1 MKCLIPD
8 SRVPQDIYPFLQ
20 FIRSFTKETPL
31 YRTIDGYLT
40 KLDTLFYSVED
51 YYGREKASKVVEKI
65 LECEELREALR
76 PLANY
81 INEVEEL
88 ASNVRHAPT
97 LRYLDILLKTLKE
110 LEPADK
116 LLEVTKSKHVE
127 SLDETHY
134 SFVLEPGEATT
145 TQQKSNALA
154 VEKNSVSSSVDEGSG
169 ISITRAISFTIF
181 IIQIGVIT
189 ILVLIGLFNSINQPS
204 TPSYSESNYGYS
216 SSYSLYIPDYKVTSI
231 QTLMDIRREVYGNYI
246 PQSKVEAVLWL
257 MSWASKN
264 LKYGE
269 ANGRKINLSSI
280 ESPPP
285 LEIIVNYPALAP
297 EEVLRGKRGTCI
309 DLSLFY
315 ATALISVNATPVYVI
330 ILKDA
335 EHAVTGIEIDGV
347 LYIIEATNP
356 DIPPSEFSDYIEYLK
371 PYKVRFDPPSNV
383 KVFELQVSGELV
395 TYHDLTLSLA
405 SSSRSLLFEK
415 YMNDTL
421 PPTFARDI
429 AEAIAVEK
437 GLLVSEYAKNAPILM
452 LNLHPGLVS
461 PQTNKSYPITRLY
474 TPVFNEWWVKYY
486 ASEIS
491 TEIEPYRYKYIW
503 VEVLGDVV
511 FVYLA

>member
-1 MKCLIPD
+1 MKCFTPD

-20 FIRSFTKETPL
+20 FIRNFAIEAPS

-40 KLDTLFYSVED
+40 KLDTLFYTVED
-51 YYGREKASKVVEKI
+51 YYGREKAGKIVEKI

-81 INEVEEL
+81 IDEVKEL

-110 LEPADK
+110 LEPVDK
-116 LLEVTKSKHVE
+116 LLEVTKSKRVE

-134 SFVLEPGEATT
+134 SFLLEPGEATT
-145 TQQKSNALA
+145 TQQKNNALA
-154 VEKNSVSSSVDEGSG
+154 VEENSVDNVNEGSG
-169 ISITRAISFTIF
+169 ISITRALSFAIL

-189 ILVLIGLFNSINQPS
+189 ILVLMGLFNSINQPS
-204 TPSYSESNYGYS
+204 TPSYSKSNYGYS

-231 QTLMDIRREVYGNYI
+231 QTLMDIRREVYGSYT

-285 LEIIVNYPALAP
+285 LKITVNYPALAP
-297 EEVLRGKRGTCI
+297 EEVLREKRGTCI
-309 DLSLFY
+309 DLALFY
-315 ATALISVNATPVYVI
+315 ATALLSVNATPVYVI

-335 EHAVTGIEIDGV
+335 KHAVTGIEIDGV

-371 PYKVRFDPPSNV
+371 PYRVRFDPPSNV
-383 KVFELQVSGELV
+383 KVFELQVSGQFV

-405 SSSRSLLFEK
+405 YDSRSLLFEK
-415 YMNDTL
+415 YMNDAL

-437 GLLVSEYAKNAPILM
+437 GLLVSEYARNAPMLILK
-452 LNLHPGLVS
+452 LHPGLVS

-491 TEIEPYRYKYIW
+491 TKIEPYRYKYIW
-503 VEVLGDVV
+503 IEVLGDDV

>member
-1 MKCLIPD
+1 MKCLTPD
-8 SRVPQDIYPFLQ
+8 SRVSPDIYPFLQ
-20 FIRSFTKETPL
+20 FIRNFAKEAHL

-51 YYGREKASKVVEKI
+51 YYGREKAGKIVEEI

-81 INEVEEL
+81 INEVKEL

-110 LEPADK
+110 LEPVDK
-116 LLEVTKSKHVE
+116 LLEVTRSKHVE

-134 SFVLEPGEATT
+134 SFVLETEDATK
-145 TQQKSNALA
+145 TQQKNNALA
-154 VEKNSVSSSVDEGSG
+154 VEKNSASSSVDEGSG
-169 ISITRAISFTIF
+169 ISITRAISFTLF
-181 IIQIGVIT
+181 IIQIGI
-189 ILVLIGLFNSINQPS
+189 IAIIVLIGLFSSINQPS
-204 TPSYSESNYGYS
+204 TPSYSESNYYYS
-216 SSYSLYIPDYKVTSI
+216 LSYSLYIPDYKVTSI
-231 QTLMDIRREVYGNYI
+231 QTLMDIRREVYGNYT
-246 PQSKVEAVLWL
+246 PHSKVEAVLWL

-264 LKYGE
+264 LEYGE

-280 ESPPP
+280 ELP
-285 LEIIVNYPALAP
+285 LMNIVNYPALAP
-297 EEVLRGKRGTCI
+297 EEVLRGKRGVCI

-335 EHAVTGIEIDGV
+335 KHAVTGIEIDGV

-383 KVFELQVSGELV
+383 KVFELEVSGELV
-395 TYHDLTLSLA
+395 TYHDLTLSFA
-405 SSSRSLLFEK
+405 YGSRSLLFEK

-437 GLLVSEYAKNAPILM
+437 GLLVSKYAKNAPILM
-452 LNLHPGLVS
+452 INLQPGQVS

-486 ASEIS
+486 ASAIS

-503 VEVLGDVV
+503 VEVMGDNVLL
-511 FVYLA
+511 YLA

>member
-1 MKCLIPD
+1 MKCLTPD
-8 SRVPQDIYPFLQ
+8 SRVLQDIYPFLQ
-20 FIRSFTKETPL
+20 FIRNFAKEAPL

-40 KLDTLFYSVED
+40 KLDTLFYTVED
-51 YYGREKASKVVEKI
+51 YYGREKASKIVEKI

-81 INEVEEL
+81 IDEVEKL

-110 LEPADK
+110 LEPVDK
-116 LLEVTKSKHVE
+116 PLEVTKSKRVE

-134 SFVLEPGEATT
+134 SFVLEPGEAAT
-145 TQQKSNALA
+145 TQQKNNALA
-154 VEKNSVSSSVDEGSG
+154 VEKNSVDNVNEGSG
-169 ISITRAISFTIF
+169 ISITRVISSTIF
-181 IIQIGVIT
+181 IIQIGLI
-189 ILVLIGLFNSINQPS
+189 IFLVLIGLFSSINQPS
-204 TPSYSESNYGYS
+204 TPSYSKSNYGYS
-216 SSYSLYIPDYKVTSI
+216 SSYSPDYRVTSI
-231 QTLMDIRREVYGNYI
+231 QTLMDIRREVYGSYI

-264 LKYGE
+264 LEYGE

-285 LEIIVNYPALAP
+285 LKIIVNYPALAP
-297 EEVLRGKRGTCI
+297 EEVLREKRGTCI
-309 DLSLFY
+309 DLALFY
-315 ATALISVNATPVYVI
+315 ATALLSVNATPVYVI

-335 EHAVTGIEIDGV
+335 KHAVTGIEIDGV
-347 LYIIEATNP
+347 LHIIEATNP
-356 DIPPSEFSDYIEYLK
+356 GIPPSEFSDYIEYLK

-383 KVFELQVSGELV
+383 KVFELRVSGEFV

-405 SSSRSLLFEK
+405 YGSRSLLFEK
-415 YMNDTL
+415 YTNDTL

-437 GLLVSEYAKNAPILM
+437 GLLVSEYAKKAPKLV

-474 TPVFNEWWVKYY
+474 TPVFNEWWIKYY

-491 TEIEPYRYKYIW
+491 TKIEPYRYKYIW
-503 VEVLGDVV
+503 VEVLGDDV

>member
-1 MKCLIPD
+1 MKCLTPD
-8 SRVPQDIYPFLQ
+8 SRVPPHIYPFLQ
-20 FIRSFTKETPL
+20 FTRNFAKEAPL

-51 YYGREKASKVVEKI
+51 YYGREKAGKIIEKI

-110 LEPADK
+110 LEPVDK

-145 TQQKSNALA
+145 TQQMSNALA
-154 VEKNSVSSSVDEGSG
+154 VEKNSADSVDEGSG

-181 IIQIGVIT
+181 ITQIAVIT
-189 ILVLIGLFNSINQPS
+189 ILVLICLFNSINQPS

-231 QTLMDIRREVYGNYI
+231 QTLTDIRREVYGSYI

-264 LKYGE
+264 LEYGE

-280 ESPPP
+280 VIPSP
-285 LEIIVNYPALAP
+285 LQFIVNYPALAP
-297 EEVLRGKRGTCI
+297 EEVLREKRGTCI

-330 ILKDA
+330 ILEDA

-347 LYIIEATNP
+347 LYVIEATNP
-356 DIPPSEFSDYIEYLK
+356 KIPPSEFSDYIEYLE
-371 PYKVRFDPPSNV
+371 PYKVRFDLPSNV
-383 KVFELQVSGELV
+383 KVFELRVSGELV
-395 TYHDLTLSLA
+395 TYHDLTLSF
-405 SSSRSLLFEK
+405 SFSSRSLLLEK
-415 YMNDTL
+415 YMDDTL
-421 PPTFARDI
+421 PSSFARDI

-503 VEVLGDVV
+503 LEVLGDVV